1 MKRTNKTTEAK
12 CTDFANTIY
21 NIRKKRDITQKEL
34 ADLIGVS
41 DRTISKWEN
50 GSTVPDLETI
60 KKLCNEL
67 GISPDSIV
75 KSEKNYKDRL
85 QDFKRMVGKFL
96 NYILKNIFLI
106 GFIVVFILLLA
117 YFINNYNTIRIYNL
131 TYESKNITFKD
142 GYFFKTKVLN
152 IITINNIKLEKIN
165 YEPTSTKIEL
175 YTYLNGDKHVIY
187 ESNSLNNIYI
197 EESKSYSD
205 LLTKDVIENIKNN
218 LYIKVYTTDIDNNNY
233 SYESKLILKQ
243 KLNNNKL
250 CYKEYIKEQNKKIE
264 DLGLQN
270 PFLVLKENKYNND
283 NTTPVVDSD
292 NSINKLESLDFSYD
306 GNTETYT
313 KVDDDGGI
321 IEYKPSSRIIK
332 KERLDNDLKVTT
344 RYVIDRKI
352 VNYNISRKNNEIICD
367 LQYLL
372 QPDITLYITGK
383 CKNHKSEIDYIIRIY
398 NEIIKVL
405 Q

>member
-21 NIRKKRDITQKEL
+21 NIRKERDITQKEL

-131 TYESKNITFKD
+131 TYESENITFED

-152 IITINNIKLEKIN
+152 IITINNINLEKIN
-165 YEPTSTKIEL
+165 YEPTSTEIEL

-187 ESNSLNNIYI
+187 ESDTLNNIYI

-218 LYIKVYTTDIDNNNY
+218 LYIKIYTTDIDNNNY

-270 PFLVLKENKYNND
+270 PFLVLKENGYNMD
-283 NTTPVVDSD
+283 STKPVVDSD
-292 NSINKLESLDFSYD
+292 NSINKLESLGFTYD
-306 GNTETYT
+306 EETETYI
-313 KVDDDGGI
+313 KIDNDGGV
-321 IEYKPSSRIIK
+321 IEYKLSSKVLTKENMINSFLHKFKYKVSK
-332 KERLDNDLKVTT
+332 KTIT
-344 RYVIDRKI
+344 
-352 VNYNISRKNNEIICD
+352 YNILDENNTLILDLRYFTDDKSSKCMIGACENYKNEI
-367 LQYLL
+367 
-372 QPDITLYITGK
+372 
-383 CKNHKSEIDYIIRIY
+383 NHILSIY
-398 NEIIKVL
+398 NEIISVL

>member
-21 NIRKKRDITQKEL
+21 NIRKERNITQKEL

-131 TYESKNITFKD
+131 TYESENITFED

-187 ESNSLNNIYI
+187 ESDTLNNIYI

-218 LYIKVYTTDIDNNNY
+218 LYIKIYTTDIDNNNY

-250 CYKEYIKEQNKKIE
+250 CYNEYIKEQNKKIE

-270 PFLVLKENKYNND
+270 PFLVLKENGYNMD
-283 NTTPVVDSD
+283 STKPVVESD

>member
-85 QDFKRMVGKFL
+85 QDFKRMVGKFI

-175 YTYLNGDKHVIY
+175 YTYLNGDKQVIY

-250 CYKEYIKEQNKKIE
+250 CYNEYIKEQNKKIE

-270 PFLVLKENKYNND
+270 PFLVLKENYYNMD
-283 NTTPVVDSD
+283 STKPVVESD
-292 NSINKLESLDFSYD
+292 NSINKLESLGFTYD
-306 GNTETYT
+306 EKNDVYT
-313 KVDDDGGI
+313 KIDDDGGV
-321 IEYKPSSRIIK
+321 IEYCLSTKVLKKEIIK
-332 KERLDNDLKVTT
+332 DNLKYTT
-344 RYVIDRKI
+344 RYVIKREMI
-352 VNYNISRKNNEIICD
+352 NYSISKNVNEIIYNM
-367 LQYLL
+367 QYLL
-372 QPDITLYITGK
+372 QSKSFLCITGN
-383 CKNHKSEIDYIIRIY
+383 CKNNKKEIDYILRVY
-398 NEIIKVL
+398 NEIMNIL
-405 Q
+405 

>member
-1 MKRTNKTTEAK
+1 MKRTNKTTEVK

-21 NIRKKRDITQKEL
+21 NIRKEINITQKEL

-41 DRTISKWEN
+41 DRTITKWEN

-131 TYESKNITFKD
+131 TYESENITFED

-187 ESNSLNNIYI
+187 ESDTLNNIYI

-218 LYIKVYTTDIDNNNY
+218 LYIKIYTTDIDNNNY

-250 CYKEYIKEQNKKIE
+250 CYNEYIKEQNKKIE

-270 PFLVLKENKYNND
+270 PFLVLKENGYNMD
-283 NTTPVVDSD
+283 STKPVVESD

>member
-21 NIRKKRDITQKEL
+21 NIRKERDITQKEL

-250 CYKEYIKEQNKKIE
+250 CYNEYIKEQNKKIE

-283 NTTPVVDSD
+283 NTTPVVESD
-292 NSINKLESLDFSYD
+292 NSINKLESLGFTYD
-306 GNTETYT
+306 EKTETYT
-313 KVDDDGGI
+313 KIDEDGEI
-321 IEYKPSSRIIK
+321 KYKTSTNIIK
-332 KERLDNDLKVTT
+332 ITHSYESNLYETTLTIANQRISCTIFDNNGNVVMNVKYIIGSKNKECLLGNCK
-344 RYVIDRKI
+344 
-352 VNYNISRKNNEIICD
+352 NYSNEI
-367 LQYLL
+367 
-372 QPDITLYITGK
+372 
-383 CKNHKSEIDYIIRIY
+383 NHILSIY
-398 NEIIKVL
+398 NEIVNVL

>member
-85 QDFKRMVGKFL
+85 QDFKRMVGKFI

-106 GFIVVFILLLA
+106 SFIVVFILLLA

-250 CYKEYIKEQNKKIE
+250 CYNEYIKEQNKKIE

-270 PFLVLKENKYNND
+270 PFLVLKENGYNMD
-283 NTTPVVDSD
+283 STKPVVESD

-321 IEYKPSSRIIK
+321 IEYCQELNAIQK
-332 KERLDNDLKVTT
+332 DFTT
-344 RYVIDRKI
+344 ESFKFNIRYVKNR
-352 VNYNISRKNNEIICD
+352 NIIYYKVMKNDDNIIMSLKYFVD
-367 LQYLL
+367 KKNM
-372 QPDITLYITGK
+372 K
-383 CKNHKSEIDYIIRIY
+383 CVKGNCKSYHKEIDYILSVY
-398 NEIIKVL
+398 NEIMSVL
-405 Q
+405 

>member
-1 MKRTNKTTEAK
+1 MKRTNKTTEVK

-21 NIRKKRDITQKEL
+21 NIRKERNITQKEL

-131 TYESKNITFKD
+131 TYESENITFED

-152 IITINNIKLEKIN
+152 IITINNINLEKIN

-187 ESNSLNNIYI
+187 ESDTLNNIYI

-218 LYIKVYTTDIDNNNY
+218 LYIKIYTTDIDNNNY

-250 CYKEYIKEQNKKIE
+250 CYNEYIKEQNKKIE

-270 PFLVLKENKYNND
+270 PFLVLKENGYNMD
-283 NTTPVVDSD
+283 STKPVVESD
-292 NSINKLESLDFSYD
+292 NSINKLESLGFTYN

-313 KVDDDGGI
+313 KIDEDGGVI
-321 IEYKPSSRIIK
+321 QFCLNSNVIK
-332 KERLDNDLKVTT
+332 KEKLLNNFKYTT
-344 RYVIDRKI
+344 RYLIDRNM
-352 VNYNISRKNNEIICD
+352 VTYSVSKNNDEIIFD
-367 LQYLL
+367 MQYLL
-372 QPDITLYITGK
+372 ETKTYNCTIGK
-383 CKNHKSEIDYIIRIY
+383 CKNNKKEIDYILSIY
-398 NEIIKVL
+398 NEIMNIL
-405 Q
+405 

>member
-21 NIRKKRDITQKEL
+21 NIRKERDITQKEL

-250 CYKEYIKEQNKKIE
+250 CYNEYIKEQNKKIE

-270 PFLVLKENKYNND
+270 PFLVLKENGYNMD
-283 NTTPVVDSD
+283 STKPVVESD

>member
-21 NIRKKRDITQKEL
+21 NIRKERDITQKEL

-250 CYKEYIKEQNKKIE
+250 CYNEYIKEQNKKIE

-270 PFLVLKENKYNND
+270 PFLVLKENGYNMD
-283 NTTPVVDSD
+283 STKPVVESD
-292 NSINKLESLDFSYD
+292 NSINKLESLGFTYD
-306 GNTETYT
+306 GKTKTYT
-313 KVDDDGGI
+313 KVDEDGGV
-321 IEYKPSSRIIK
+321 IEYKQSSKVIK
-332 KERLDNDLKVTT
+332 KEKLDNGLKYTT
-344 RYVIDRKI
+344 RYVVDRNTVTFLVSEDKDKI
-352 VNYNISRKNNEIICD
+352 IYKVQYFLQSRTYSCLKGTCKNN
-367 LQYLL
+367 
-372 QPDITLYITGK
+372 K
-383 CKNHKSEIDYIIRIY
+383 KEIDYIISVY
-398 NEIIKVL
+398 NEIMDIL
-405 Q
+405 

>member
-106 GFIVVFILLLA
+106 GFIVVFILLLT

-250 CYKEYIKEQNKKIE
+250 CYNEYIKEQNKKIE

-270 PFLVLKENKYNND
+270 PFLVLKENGYNMD
-283 NTTPVVDSD
+283 STKPVVESN
-292 NSINKLESLDFSYD
+292 NSINKLESLGFIYD
-306 GNTETYT
+306 SNTETYT
-313 KVDDDGGI
+313 KIDNDGGV
-321 IEYKPSSRIIK
+321 IEYKTSSKIIS
-332 KERLDNDLKVTT
+332 KELITNGYRHSIRYSVKRNVISYKIIDKDNLLIMDLIY
-344 RYVIDRKI
+344 YV
-352 VNYNISRKNNEIICD
+352 D
-367 LQYLL
+367 LQ
-372 QPDITLYITGK
+372 TLKCSINNCKKYEKEINYIL
-383 CKNHKSEIDYIIRIY
+383 NVY
-398 NEIIKVL
+398 NEIMSVL
-405 Q
+405 

>member
-1 MKRTNKTTEAK
+1 
-12 CTDFANTIY
+12 
-21 NIRKKRDITQKEL
+21 
-34 ADLIGVS
+34 
-41 DRTISKWEN
+41 
-50 GSTVPDLETI
+50 
-60 KKLCNEL
+60 
-67 GISPDSIV
+67 
-75 KSEKNYKDRL
+75 
-85 QDFKRMVGKFL
+85 MVGKFL

-131 TYESKNITFKD
+131 TYESENITFED

-152 IITINNIKLEKIN
+152 IITINNINLEKIN

-187 ESNSLNNIYI
+187 ESDTLNNIYI

-218 LYIKVYTTDIDNNNY
+218 LYIKIYTTDIDNNNY

-283 NTTPVVDSD
+283 NTTPVVESD
-292 NSINKLESLDFSYD
+292 NSINKLEGLGFTYD
-306 GNTETYT
+306 EGTETYT
-313 KVDDDGGI
+313 KIDEDGGV
-321 IEYKPSSRIIK
+321 IEYKQSSKVIK
-332 KERLDNDLKVTT
+332 KEKLDNGLKYTT
-344 RYVIDRKI
+344 TKFNIF
-352 VNYNISRKNNEIICD
+352 YNREHI
-367 LQYLL
+367 L
-372 QPDITLYITGK
+372 
-383 CKNHKSEIDYIIRIY
+383 
-398 NEIIKVL
+398 V
-405 Q
+405 

>member
-12 CTDFANTIY
+12 CTDFANTFY

-152 IITINNIKLEKIN
+152 IITINNINLEKIN

-250 CYKEYIKEQNKKIE
+250 CYNEYIKEQNKKIE

-270 PFLVLKENKYNND
+270 PFLVLKENGYNMD
-283 NTTPVVDSD
+283 STKPVVESD
-292 NSINKLESLDFSYD
+292 NSINKLESLGFTYD

-313 KVDDDGGI
+313 KVDNDGGV
-321 IEYKPSSRIIK
+321 IEYKTSSKIIS
-332 KERLDNDLKVTT
+332 KELITNGYRHSIRYSVKRNVISYKIIDKDNLLIMDLIY
-344 RYVIDRKI
+344 YV
-352 VNYNISRKNNEIICD
+352 D
-367 LQYLL
+367 LQ
-372 QPDITLYITGK
+372 TLK
-383 CKNHKSEIDYIIRIY
+383 CSINNCKSYHKEIDYILSVY
-398 NEIIKVL
+398 NEIMSVL
-405 Q
+405 

>member
-21 NIRKKRDITQKEL
+21 NIRKERDITQKEL

-205 LLTKDVIENIKNN
+205 LLTKDVIDNIKNN

-250 CYKEYIKEQNKKIE
+250 CYNEYIKEQNKKIE

-283 NTTPVVDSD
+283 NTTPVVESD
-292 NSINKLESLDFSYD
+292 NSINKLESLGFTYD
-306 GNTETYT
+306 EKTETYT
-313 KVDDDGGI
+313 KIDEDGEI
-321 IEYKPSSRIIK
+321 KYKTSTNIIK
-332 KERLDNDLKVTT
+332 ITHSYESNLYETTLTIANQRISCTIFDNNGNVVMNVKYIIGSKNKECLLGNCK
-344 RYVIDRKI
+344 
-352 VNYNISRKNNEIICD
+352 NYSNEI
-367 LQYLL
+367 
-372 QPDITLYITGK
+372 
-383 CKNHKSEIDYIIRIY
+383 NHILSIY
-398 NEIIKVL
+398 NEIVNVL

>member
-1 MKRTNKTTEAK
+1 MKRTNKTTEVK

-21 NIRKKRDITQKEL
+21 NIRKERDITQKEL

-60 KKLCNEL
+60 KKICKEL
-67 GISPDSIV
+67 KISPDSIV
-75 KSEKNYKDRL
+75 KSEKNYKDIL
-85 QDFKRMVGKFL
+85 QNLKRKLGHIL
-96 NYILKNIFLI
+96 NYILNHIFLI
-106 GFIVVFILLLA
+106 GFIITFILLLA

-131 TYESKNITFKD
+131 TYESENITFDD

-152 IITINNIKLEKIN
+152 IITINNINLEKIN
-165 YEPTSTKIEL
+165 YEPTSIKLEL
-175 YTYLNGDKHVIY
+175 YTYLNGDKHVIF
-187 ESNSLNNIYI
+187 ESNSLDNVYI
-197 EESKSYSD
+197 EESKSYTD
-205 LLTKDVIENIKNN
+205 LLKKDVIENIKNN
-218 LYIKVYTTDIDNNNY
+218 LYIKIYTTDIDNNNY

-250 CYKEYIKEQNKKIE
+250 CYKEYIKEQNKGIE

-270 PFLVLKENKYNND
+270 PFLALKENDYNENS
-283 NTTPVVDSD
+283 TKQVVENN
-292 NSINKLESLDFSYD
+292 NSINKLESLGFTYD
-306 GNTETYT
+306 EKNDTYF
-313 KVDDDGGI
+313 KVDDDGGV
-321 IEYKPSSRIIK
+321 IEFCLSAKVLKKEIIK
-332 KERLDNDLKVTT
+332 DNLKYTT
-344 RYVIDRKI
+344 RYVVDRKI
-352 VNYNISRKNNEIICD
+352 VNYNISRNNNEIICD

>member
-1 MKRTNKTTEAK
+1 MKRTNKTTEVK

-21 NIRKKRDITQKEL
+21 NIRKERDITQKEL

-131 TYESKNITFKD
+131 TYESENITFED

-218 LYIKVYTTDIDNNNY
+218 LYIKIYTTDIDNNNY

-270 PFLVLKENKYNND
+270 PFLVLKENGYNMD
-283 NTTPVVDSD
+283 STKPVVESN
-292 NSINKLESLDFSYD
+292 NSINKLESLGFTYND
-306 GNTETYT
+306 NTETYT
-313 KVDDDGGI
+313 KVDGDGGV
-321 IEYKPSSRIIK
+321 IEYKISTDCLK
-332 KERLDNDLKVTT
+332 KEKITNNTRQTTLFLVRQNMISYKTFIDNYKLTLDFQYFTTLKSSKCLVG
-344 RYVIDRKI
+344 
-352 VNYNISRKNNEIICD
+352 N
-367 LQYLL
+367 
-372 QPDITLYITGK
+372 
-383 CKNHKSEIDYIIRIY
+383 CKNSQKEIDYILSVY
-398 NEIIKVL
+398 NEIIDIL
-405 Q
+405 

>member
-1 MKRTNKTTEAK
+1 MKMTNKTTEAK

-131 TYESKNITFKD
+131 TYESENITFED

-152 IITINNIKLEKIN
+152 IITINNINLEKIN

-250 CYKEYIKEQNKKIE
+250 CYNEYIKEQNKKIE

-270 PFLVLKENKYNND
+270 PFLVLKENGYNMD
-283 NTTPVVDSD
+283 STKPVVESD
-292 NSINKLESLDFSYD
+292 NNINKLESLGFTYD
-306 GNTETYT
+306 EETETYT
-313 KVDDDGGI
+313 KIDEDGEI
-321 IEYKPSSRIIK
+321 KYKTSTNIIK
-332 KERLDNDLKVTT
+332 ITHSYESNLYETTLTIANQRISCTIFDNNGNVVMNVKYIIGSKNKECLLGNCK
-344 RYVIDRKI
+344 
-352 VNYNISRKNNEIICD
+352 NYSNEI
-367 LQYLL
+367 
-372 QPDITLYITGK
+372 
-383 CKNHKSEIDYIIRIY
+383 NHILSIY
-398 NEIIKVL
+398 NEIVNVL

>member
-131 TYESKNITFKD
+131 TYESENITFED

-152 IITINNIKLEKIN
+152 IITINNINLEKIN

-250 CYKEYIKEQNKKIE
+250 CYNEYIKEQNKKIE

-270 PFLVLKENKYNND
+270 PFLVLKENGYNMD
-283 NTTPVVDSD
+283 STKPVVESD
-292 NSINKLESLDFSYD
+292 NNINKLESLGFTYD
-306 GNTETYT
+306 EETETYT
-313 KVDDDGGI
+313 KIDEDGEI
-321 IEYKPSSRIIK
+321 KYKTSTNIIK
-332 KERLDNDLKVTT
+332 ITHSYESNLYETTLTIANQRISCTIFDNNGNVVMNVKYIIGSKNKECLLGNCK
-344 RYVIDRKI
+344 
-352 VNYNISRKNNEIICD
+352 NYSNEI
-367 LQYLL
+367 
-372 QPDITLYITGK
+372 
-383 CKNHKSEIDYIIRIY
+383 NHILSIY
-398 NEIIKVL
+398 NEIVNVL

>member
-1 MKRTNKTTEAK
+1 MKRTNKTTEVK

-21 NIRKKRDITQKEL
+21 NIRKERNITQKEL

-131 TYESKNITFKD
+131 TYESENITFED

-250 CYKEYIKEQNKKIE
+250 CYNEYIKEQNKKIE

-270 PFLVLKENKYNND
+270 PFLVLKENGYNMD
-283 NTTPVVDSD
+283 STKPVVESD
-292 NSINKLESLDFSYD
+292 NSINKLESLGFTYD
-306 GNTETYT
+306 GKTKTYT
-313 KVDDDGGI
+313 KVDEDGGV
-321 IEYKPSSRIIK
+321 IEYKQSSKVIK
-332 KERLDNDLKVTT
+332 KEKLVNGLKYTT
-344 RYVIDRKI
+344 RYVVDRNTVTFLVSEDKDKI
-352 VNYNISRKNNEIICD
+352 IYKVQYFLQSRTYSCLKGTCKNN
-367 LQYLL
+367 
-372 QPDITLYITGK
+372 K
-383 CKNHKSEIDYIIRIY
+383 KEIDYIISVY
-398 NEIIKVL
+398 NEIMDIL
-405 Q
+405 

>member
-21 NIRKKRDITQKEL
+21 NIRKERDITQKEL

-250 CYKEYIKEQNKKIE
+250 CYNEYIKEQNKKIE

-270 PFLVLKENKYNND
+270 PFLVLKENGYNMD
-283 NTTPVVDSD
+283 STKPVVESD
-292 NSINKLESLDFSYD
+292 NSINKLESLGFTYD

-313 KVDDDGGI
+313 KVDNDGGV
-321 IEYKPSSRIIK
+321 IEYKTSSKIIS
-332 KERLDNDLKVTT
+332 KELITNGYRHSIRYSVKRNVISYKIIDKDNLLIMDLIY
-344 RYVIDRKI
+344 YV
-352 VNYNISRKNNEIICD
+352 D
-367 LQYLL
+367 LQ
-372 QPDITLYITGK
+372 TLK
-383 CKNHKSEIDYIIRIY
+383 CSINNCKSYHKEIDYILSVY
-398 NEIIKVL
+398 NEIMSVL
-405 Q
+405 

>member
-1 MKRTNKTTEAK
+1 MKRTNKTTEVK

-250 CYKEYIKEQNKKIE
+250 CYNEYIKEQNKKIE

-270 PFLVLKENKYNND
+270 PFLVLKENGYNMD
-283 NTTPVVDSD
+283 STKPVVESD
-292 NSINKLESLDFSYD
+292 NNINKLESLGFTYD

-313 KVDDDGGI
+313 KVDEDGGI
-321 IEYKPSSRIIK
+321 IEYKPSSKVIK
-332 KERLDNDLKVTT
+332 KERLDNGFKYTT
-344 RYVIDRKI
+344 RYVVRRNAITYSVSKNKDKI
-352 VNYNISRKNNEIICD
+352 IYKVQYFLQSRTYSCLKGTCKNN
-367 LQYLL
+367 
-372 QPDITLYITGK
+372 K
-383 CKNHKSEIDYIIRIY
+383 KEIDYIIRVY
-398 NEIIKVL
+398 NEIMDIL
-405 Q
+405 

>member
-1 MKRTNKTTEAK
+1 MKRTNKTTEVK

-21 NIRKKRDITQKEL
+21 NIRKERNITQKEL

-131 TYESKNITFKD
+131 TYESENITFED

-152 IITINNIKLEKIN
+152 IITINNINLEKIN

-187 ESNSLNNIYI
+187 ESDTLNNIYI

-250 CYKEYIKEQNKKIE
+250 CYNEYIKEQNKKIE

-270 PFLVLKENKYNND
+270 PFLVLKENGYNMD
-283 NTTPVVDSD
+283 STKPVVESD
-292 NSINKLESLDFSYD
+292 NSINKLESLGFTYD
-306 GNTETYT
+306 EETETYT
-313 KVDDDGGI
+313 KIDEDGEI
-321 IEYKPSSRIIK
+321 KYKTSTNIIK
-332 KERLDNDLKVTT
+332 ITHSYESNLYETTLTIANQRISCTIFDNNGNVVMNVKYIIGSKNKECLLGNCK
-344 RYVIDRKI
+344 
-352 VNYNISRKNNEIICD
+352 NYSNEI
-367 LQYLL
+367 
-372 QPDITLYITGK
+372 
-383 CKNHKSEIDYIIRIY
+383 NHILSIY
-398 NEIIKVL
+398 NEIVNVL

>member
-1 MKRTNKTTEAK
+1 MKRTNKTTEVK

-21 NIRKKRDITQKEL
+21 NIRKERNITQKEL

-250 CYKEYIKEQNKKIE
+250 CYNEYIKEQNKKIE

-270 PFLVLKENKYNND
+270 PFLVLKENGYNMD
-283 NTTPVVDSD
+283 STKPVVESN
-292 NSINKLESLDFSYD
+292 NSINKLESLGFTYND
-306 GNTETYT
+306 NTETYT
-313 KVDDDGGI
+313 KVDGDGGV
-321 IEYKPSSRIIK
+321 IEYKISTDCLK
-332 KERLDNDLKVTT
+332 KEKITNNTRQTTLFLVRQNMISYKTFIDNYKLTLDFQYFTTLKSSKCLVG
-344 RYVIDRKI
+344 
-352 VNYNISRKNNEIICD
+352 N
-367 LQYLL
+367 
-372 QPDITLYITGK
+372 
-383 CKNHKSEIDYIIRIY
+383 CKNSQKEIDYILSVY
-398 NEIIKVL
+398 NEIIDIL
-405 Q
+405 

>member
-21 NIRKKRDITQKEL
+21 NIRKERDITQKEL

-250 CYKEYIKEQNKKIE
+250 CYNEYIKEQNKKIE

-270 PFLVLKENKYNND
+270 PFLVLKENGYNMD
-283 NTTPVVDSD
+283 STKPVVESN
-292 NSINKLESLDFSYD
+292 NSINKLESLGFTYND
-306 GNTETYT
+306 NTETYT
-313 KVDDDGGI
+313 KVDGDGGV
-321 IEYKPSSRIIK
+321 IEYKISTDCLK
-332 KERLDNDLKVTT
+332 KEKITNNTRQTTLFLVRQNMISYKTFIDNYKLTLDFQYFTTLKSSKCLVG
-344 RYVIDRKI
+344 
-352 VNYNISRKNNEIICD
+352 N
-367 LQYLL
+367 
-372 QPDITLYITGK
+372 
-383 CKNHKSEIDYIIRIY
+383 CKNSQKEIDYILSVY
-398 NEIIKVL
+398 NEIIDIL
-405 Q
+405 

>member
-21 NIRKKRDITQKEL
+21 NIRKERNITQKEL

-250 CYKEYIKEQNKKIE
+250 CYNEYIKEQNKKIE

-270 PFLVLKENKYNND
+270 PFLVLKENGYNMD
-283 NTTPVVDSD
+283 STKPVVESD
-292 NSINKLESLDFSYD
+292 NNINKLESLGFTYD

-313 KVDDDGGI
+313 KVDEDGGI
-321 IEYKPSSRIIK
+321 IEYKPSSKVIK
-332 KERLDNDLKVTT
+332 KERLDNGFKYTT
-344 RYVIDRKI
+344 RYVVRRNAITYSVSKNKDKI
-352 VNYNISRKNNEIICD
+352 IYKVQYFLQSRTYSCLKGTCKNN
-367 LQYLL
+367 
-372 QPDITLYITGK
+372 K
-383 CKNHKSEIDYIIRIY
+383 KEIDYIIRVY
-398 NEIIKVL
+398 NEIMDIL
-405 Q
+405 

>member
-1 MKRTNKTTEAK
+1 MKRTNKTTEVK

-21 NIRKKRDITQKEL
+21 NIRKERNITQKEL

-131 TYESKNITFKD
+131 TYESENITFED

-152 IITINNIKLEKIN
+152 IITINNINLEKIN

-187 ESNSLNNIYI
+187 ESDTLNNIYI

-218 LYIKVYTTDIDNNNY
+218 LYIKIYTTDIDNNNY

-270 PFLVLKENKYNND
+270 PFLVLKENGYNMD
-283 NTTPVVDSD
+283 STKPVVESD
-292 NSINKLESLDFSYD
+292 NSINKLESLGFTYD

-313 KVDDDGGI
+313 KVDNDGGV
-321 IEYKPSSRIIK
+321 IEYKTSSKIIS
-332 KERLDNDLKVTT
+332 KELITNGYRHSIRYSVKRNVISYKIIDKDNLLIMDLIY
-344 RYVIDRKI
+344 YV
-352 VNYNISRKNNEIICD
+352 D
-367 LQYLL
+367 LQ
-372 QPDITLYITGK
+372 TLK
-383 CKNHKSEIDYIIRIY
+383 CSINNCKSYHKEIDYILSVY
-398 NEIIKVL
+398 NEIMSVL
-405 Q
+405 

>member
-1 MKRTNKTTEAK
+1 MKRTNKTTEVK

-21 NIRKKRDITQKEL
+21 NIRKERNITQKEL

-131 TYESKNITFKD
+131 TYESENITFED

-152 IITINNIKLEKIN
+152 IITINNINLEKIN

-187 ESNSLNNIYI
+187 ESDTLNNIYI

-218 LYIKVYTTDIDNNNY
+218 LYIKIYTTDIDNNNY

-283 NTTPVVDSD
+283 NTTPVVESD
-292 NSINKLESLDFSYD
+292 NSINKLESLGFTYD
-306 GNTETYT
+306 GKTKTYT
-313 KVDDDGGI
+313 KVDEDGGV
-321 IEYKPSSRIIK
+321 IEYKQSSKVIK
-332 KERLDNDLKVTT
+332 KEKLDNGLKYTT
-344 RYVIDRKI
+344 RYVVDRNTVTFLVSEDKDKI
-352 VNYNISRKNNEIICD
+352 IYKVQYFLQSRTYSCLKGTCKNN
-367 LQYLL
+367 
-372 QPDITLYITGK
+372 K
-383 CKNHKSEIDYIIRIY
+383 KEIDYIISVY
-398 NEIIKVL
+398 NEIMDIL
-405 Q
+405 

>member
-1 MKRTNKTTEAK
+1 MKRTNKTTEVK

-21 NIRKKRDITQKEL
+21 NIRKERDITQKEL

-250 CYKEYIKEQNKKIE
+250 CYNEYIKEQNKKIE

-270 PFLVLKENKYNND
+270 PFLVLKENGYNMD
-283 NTTPVVDSD
+283 STKPVVESD

>member
-106 GFIVVFILLLA
+106 SFIVVFILLLA

-152 IITINNIKLEKIN
+152 IITINNIELEKIN

-218 LYIKVYTTDIDNNNY
+218 LYIKIYTTDIDNNNY

-250 CYKEYIKEQNKKIE
+250 CYNEYIKEQNKKIE

-270 PFLVLKENKYNND
+270 PFLVPKENYYNMD
-283 NTTPVVDSD
+283 STKPVVESD
-292 NSINKLESLDFSYD
+292 NSINKLESLGFTYD
-306 GNTETYT
+306 DKTKTYT
-313 KVDDDGGI
+313 KVDEDGGV
-321 IEYKPSSRIIK
+321 IEYKQSSKVIK
-332 KERLDNDLKVTT
+332 KEKLDNGLKYTT
-344 RYVIDRKI
+344 RYVVDRNTVTFLVSEDKDKI
-352 VNYNISRKNNEIICD
+352 IYKVQYFLQSRTYSCLKGTCKNN
-367 LQYLL
+367 
-372 QPDITLYITGK
+372 K
-383 CKNHKSEIDYIIRIY
+383 KEIDYIISVY
-398 NEIIKVL
+398 NEIMDIL
-405 Q
+405 

>member
-85 QDFKRMVGKFL
+85 QDFKRMVGKFI

-106 GFIVVFILLLA
+106 SFIVVFILLLA

-250 CYKEYIKEQNKKIE
+250 CYNEYIKEQNKKIE

-270 PFLVLKENKYNND
+270 PFLVLKENGYNMD
-283 NTTPVVDSD
+283 STKPVVESD
-292 NSINKLESLDFSYD
+292 NSINKLESLGFTYD
-306 GNTETYT
+306 DKAKTYT
-313 KVDDDGGI
+313 KVDNDGGI

-344 RYVIDRKI
+344 RYVIDRNTVTFLVSEDKDKI
-352 VNYNISRKNNEIICD
+352 IYKVQYFLQSRTYSCLKGTCKNN
-367 LQYLL
+367 
-372 QPDITLYITGK
+372 K
-383 CKNHKSEIDYIIRIY
+383 KEIDYIISVY
-398 NEIIKVL
+398 NEIMDIL
-405 Q
+405 

>member
-1 MKRTNKTTEAK
+1 MKRTNKTTEVK

-21 NIRKKRDITQKEL
+21 NIRKERDITQKEL

-250 CYKEYIKEQNKKIE
+250 CYNEYIKEQNKKIE

-270 PFLVLKENKYNND
+270 PFLVLKENGYNMD
-283 NTTPVVDSD
+283 STKPVVESD
-292 NSINKLESLDFSYD
+292 NSINKLESLGFTYD

-313 KVDDDGGI
+313 KVDNDGGV
-321 IEYKPSSRIIK
+321 IEYKTSSKIIS
-332 KERLDNDLKVTT
+332 KELITNGYRHSIRYSVKRNVISYKIIDKDNLLIMDLIY
-344 RYVIDRKI
+344 YV
-352 VNYNISRKNNEIICD
+352 D
-367 LQYLL
+367 LQ
-372 QPDITLYITGK
+372 TLK
-383 CKNHKSEIDYIIRIY
+383 CSINNCKSYHKEIDYILSVY
-398 NEIIKVL
+398 NEIMSVL
-405 Q
+405 